1 MYTLINDLALLTIVE
16 LMEAGLSE
24 EDMMRQTNN
33 VVLFKINIY
42 LNIYVLI

>member
-1 MYTLINDLALLTIVE
+1 
-16 LMEAGLSE
+16 MEAGLSE

-33 VVLFKINIY
+33 VVLFKINVY